1 MAAVRAGN
9 SIEAAGAASL
19 APSLGRMAQLTSLNL
34 SGTLR
39 AIGGSWRC
47 EWVLATAG
55 NALMM
60 LRAVGWGGWALGCSG
75 WWGLRGESRGAA
87 VGAENR
93 IGDDGAASLGP
104 SLERMTQLTLLRLFG
119 TPRASAGLAL

>member
-34 SGTLR
+34 GGTLR

-47 EWVLATAG
+47 EWVLANAG

-60 LRAVGWGGWALGCSG
+60 LWAVGQGGCALGCSG
-75 WWGLRGESRGAA
+75 W
-87 VGAENR
+87 V
-93 IGDDGAASLGP
+93 
-104 SLERMTQLTLLRLFG
+104 
-119 TPRASAGLAL
+119 GLAEGRSEGRRCVQAIGSKRLGQRRLHRVS